1 MASELQVNTIT
12 EATSGSGITFAK
24 DVIPAT
30 ALSHRNVIINGGM
43 QVWQRRALYSGTVD
57 VSNGTNEDYN
67 SVDRFK
73 PTFGNACAGGVS
85 WSRSTE
91 VPDIAGGDYFYDSLK
106 VQTYS
111 VNSSP
116 NTTKHASIDY
126 VVEAHDM
133 QRFGWGKTNKKDAVL
148 SFYFKTTKT
157 GVYSFYFQTP
167 GTGTRRRTISFT
179 VSDTNWNRYSIAL
192 TADTVAIPDANTMG
206 LLIQLNLINVP
217 DYQNTSGTDS
227 GWGTAI
233 KLTDD
238 DQVNFLDNTSNIL
251 YLTGVQLEVGS
262 VATPFEHKSFQE
274 ELLRCQ
280 RYFINYGISDSG
292 GFAVSPESG
301 ASFRHTTPGASN
313 TITSSAC
320 FANVD
325 LPVRMRTSGTF
336 TAGRAFNGSGSNLSN
351 TNWSPFTPTGCAQ
364 QIVIQKKTDD
374 MTTNQT
380 VIILSFSISAEL

>member
-1 MASELQVNTIT
+1 MPSELRVDKVSSTASPYT
-12 EATSGSGITFAK
+12 PVFSTTGG
-24 DVIPAT
+24 

-43 QVWQRRALYSGTVD
+43 QVWQRRPSYSGTVD
-57 VSNGTNEDYN
+57 VSNGSNEDYN

-73 PTFGNACAGGVS
+73 PVFGNACAGGVS

-126 VVEAHDM
+126 LVEAHDM

-148 SFYFKTTKT
+148 SFYFKTNKT

-192 TADTVAIPDANTMG
+192 TADTVAIPDVNTYG

-238 DQVNFLDNTSNIL
+238 DQVNFLDNTNNIL
-251 YLTGVQLEVGS
+251 YLTGVQLEVGT
-262 VATPFEHKSFQE
+262 VATPFEHKSYTD
-274 ELLRCQ
+274 ELTRCH
-280 RYFINYGISDSG
+280 RYFQNFGSEHESDQMGWMGMSFG
-292 GFAVSPESG
+292 ANSVYMPVTFYQPMRATPEV
-301 ASFRHTTPGASN
+301 F
-313 TITSSAC
+313 SAGSWSTR
-320 FANVD
+320 AQND
-325 LPVRMRTSGTF
+325 QTF
-336 TAGRAFNGSGSNLSN
+336 TANFGIQRIGKYGCVLVQGNSSLPTQSAATAF
-351 TNWSPFTPTGCAQ
+351 WVEMQ
-364 QIVIQKKTDD
+364 
-374 MTTNQT
+374 NQNCK
-380 VIILSFSISAEL
+380 LQFNAEL

>member
-1 MASELQVNTIT
+1 MPSELRVDKVSSTASPYT
-12 EATSGSGITFAK
+12 PVFSTTGG
-24 DVIPAT
+24 
-30 ALSHRNVIINGGM
+30 ALSHRNVIVNGGM
-43 QVWQRRALYSGTVD
+43 QVWQRRPSYSGTVD
-57 VSNGTNEDYN
+57 VSNGSNEDYN

-73 PTFGNACAGGVS
+73 PVFGNACAGGVS

-111 VNSSP
+111 ANTSP

-126 VVEAHDM
+126 LVEGHDM

-148 SFYFKTTKT
+148 SFYFKTNKT

-192 TADTVAIPDANTMG
+192 TADTVAIPDVNTYG

-238 DQVNFLDNTSNIL
+238 DQVNFLDNTNNIL
-251 YLTGVQLEVGS
+251 YLTGVQLEVGT
-262 VATPFEHKSFQE
+262 VATPFEHKSYTD
-274 ELLRCQ
+274 ELTRCH
-280 RYFINYGISDSG
+280 RYFQNFGSEHESDQMGWMGMS
-292 GFAVSPESG
+292 FG
-301 ASFRHTTPGASN
+301 ANSVYMPVTFYQPMRATPSCL
-313 TITSSAC
+313 SAGSWSTR
-320 FANVD
+320 AQND
-325 LPVRMRTSGTF
+325 QTF
-336 TAGRAFNGSGSNLSN
+336 TANFGIQRIGKYGCVLVQGNSSLPTQSAATAF
-351 TNWSPFTPTGCAQ
+351 WVEMQ
-364 QIVIQKKTDD
+364 
-374 MTTNQT
+374 NQNCK
-380 VIILSFSISAEL
+380 LQFNAEL